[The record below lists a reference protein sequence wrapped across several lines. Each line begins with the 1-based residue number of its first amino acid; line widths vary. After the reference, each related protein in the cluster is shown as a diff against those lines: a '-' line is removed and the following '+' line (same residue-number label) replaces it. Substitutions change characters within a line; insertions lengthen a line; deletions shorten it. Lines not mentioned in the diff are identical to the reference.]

1 MEGMEVSTKPTN
13 LRGSMP
19 ETAVFV
25 DSKRAEYGPAF
36 VNSCVKEA
44 MAGVPG
50 RFYAMEN
57 GHVLGTPFPAT
68 DPMAQDQNFAVLTGC
83 TFAAFIA
90 MPNGTTPQ

>member
-1 MEGMEVSTKPTN
+1 MEGMEVGIKPVN
-13 LRGSMP
+13 LRLEMP

-25 DSKRAEYGPAF
+25 DSKRSEYGPSF
-36 VNSCVKEA
+36 VNDCIKSA
-44 MAGVPG
+44 LAGKPG

-68 DPMAQDQNFAVLTGC
+68 HPINQAQNFAVLTGC

-90 MPNGTTPQ
+90 QPNTP